1 MDKTVY
7 RSKTD
12 WWIWAIL
19 ALFLIVLTFAK
30 IGGIGWG
37 SFAIQLIGF
46 CMLYFVLIFGVRYE
60 IDGNDLVVYQFF
72 RPKRYPI
79 KKIKEI
85 GHSKGFIN
93 GPALSA
99 RRLAIKF
106 NDRSVMRSSLPLEIA
121 PVDSKRFIRGLL
133 AVNPDIT
140 VAE

>member
-1 MDKTVY
+1 MNKTVY
-7 RSKTD
+7 RSRTD

-19 ALFLIVLTFAK
+19 VLFLIILTFAK
-30 IGGIGWG
+30 IGGIGWIT
-37 SFAIQLIGF
+37 FAIQLIGF
-46 CMLYFVLIFGVRYE
+46 CMFYFVLIFGVRYVIE
-60 IDGNDLVVYQFF
+60 GDDLIVYQFF

-85 GHSKGFIN
+85 GHSKGFVN

-106 NDRSVMRSSLPLEIA
+106 TDRSVMRSSLPLEIA
-121 PVDSKRFIRGLL
+121 PVDSKRLICGLL

>member
-1 MDKTVY
+1 MNKTVY
-7 RSKTD
+7 RSRTD

-19 ALFLIVLTFAK
+19 VLFLIMLTFAK
-30 IGGIGWG
+30 IGGIGWTT
-37 SFAIQLIGF
+37 FAIQLIGF
-46 CMLYFVLIFGVRYE
+46 CMFYFVLIFGVRYVIE
-60 IDGNDLVVYQFF
+60 GDDLIVYQFF

-85 GHSKGFIN
+85 GHSKGFVN

-106 NDRSVMRSSLPLEIA
+106 TDRSVMRSSLPLEIA